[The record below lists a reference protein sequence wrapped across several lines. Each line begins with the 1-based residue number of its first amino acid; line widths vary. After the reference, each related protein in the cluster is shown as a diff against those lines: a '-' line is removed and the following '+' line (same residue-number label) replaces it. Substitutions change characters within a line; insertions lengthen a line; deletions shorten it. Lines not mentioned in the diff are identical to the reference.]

1 MCIYILFKT
10 ETLTLSAPFRTLGRE
25 YVGTLPS
32 LFQGVPGAR
41 EGRPAHGHVR
51 ASRPRGERVRGRR
64 QALGHRDGS
73 RRRQKRNAPAGFH
86 GGGGAGPGPLPAAD
100 QASGG
105 RKTRRAALDGRD
117 AARRHPFLDE
127 NRAVLV
133 GWRAL
138 LRVVDFQSLL
148 SSQPV
153 VASALE
159 KAQHAGGT
167 KSPEARSLREGYY
180 LLAKVLWTR
189 RASIQRIH
197 DLAWLD
203 HTVVSAGARL
213 RRVLGDGQGSRSIRA
228 PEEALSPG
236 GGPELFPLEGS
247 RLIDVPAQ
255 AFAGVSPTVKLQRG
269 VSQPYRVGIVPE
281 PRLRPWYEAVTT
293 AKFSAPPAAVSVLGE
308 IEALIAAA
316 RRAGGPS
323 VALVFA
329 ASSFEDRFAE

>member
-1 MCIYILFKT
+1 
-10 ETLTLSAPFRTLGRE
+10 
-25 YVGTLPS
+25 
-32 LFQGVPGAR
+32 
-41 EGRPAHGHVR
+41 
-51 ASRPRGERVRGRR
+51 
-64 QALGHRDGS
+64 
-73 RRRQKRNAPAGFH
+73 
-86 GGGGAGPGPLPAAD
+86 
-100 QASGG
+100 
-105 RKTRRAALDGRD
+105 
-117 AARRHPFLDE
+117 
-127 NRAVLV
+127 V

-138 LRVVDFQSLL
+138 LRVIDFQSLL

-167 KSPEARSLREGYY
+167 KSPEARALREGYY

-213 RRVLGDGQGSRSIRA
+213 GRVWENAEGSRSIRA
-228 PEEALSPG
+228 AEEALPQG
-236 GGPELFPLEGS
+236 VAPELFPLAGS
-247 RLIDVPAQ
+247 SWIDVPVQ
-255 AFAGVSPTVKLQRG
+255 AFAGISPTVKLQRG

-281 PRLRPWYEAVTT
+281 SRLRPWYEAVTT

-323 VALVFA
+323 VSLVFA
-329 ASSFEDRFAE
+329 ASSFEDRLAE